1 MDLHTSWP
9 FSGRSHVV
17 SHVLELVASGR
28 SVVVGGPMGVGKS
41 ALAAAVAA
49 RHSGPIYRSP
59 GATVA
64 IRELGVA
71 IADGA
76 LLVIDDIGALDP
88 DVEAMVRSAVVGDL
102 VTLIATARTGD
113 PMPEGIR
120 RLWVDD
126 RLFHLDLAP
135 LSRQQTDELLDE
147 ALGRPIESRTRQR
160 LWDMSQGLPLYL
172 RELTRTALD
181 NGALRRL
188 DGVWCLDDVS
198 SPRLDDLVLDRFHA
212 LDDRAA
218 TVVSLTALGEP
229 LPLAPLS
236 TTLGAAGLV
245 AAEAAGMVVVVA
257 NGKRQMLQMAHPLH
271 GDVVRRRIPTTRSQQ
286 LHRMLTEILA
296 TTPLRRRDDALQMS
310 TWQIRGGGEI
320 VDDLMLQGARRA
332 LYDQQDW
339 LAIELASR
347 FEDDDDPEA
356 RLVLAEALC
365 AVGDFEQADGLLAA
379 ADAVDGESHE
389 ATVAMAAVQRSVA
402 LYWGLGRSPE
412 AERVLAD
419 AQARVG
425 RGPWFDELQ
434 AELANQ
440 AATIGDIRRAAELSE
455 PLLETGE
462 PRVFATAAVAASI
475 ARTMTGRGES
485 AAELSE
491 RAFAAKL
498 AIADQP
504 GMTDVA
510 IHVVAT
516 CLALQ
521 ESGSL
526 IMAEDVARA
535 GLAEATAITSM
546 AGQGWF
552 SLMLGRALLARG
564 LLVEAGDRFA
574 EAAASFQRVQVP
586 APRRWSLAGVAL
598 AAAMR
603 GESANAA
610 RALREIDAAPEHP
623 ARVMDVDVNRA
634 TAWTYAARG
643 DRERAIR
650 VLEEAVSDACATG
663 NPSLAGGAA
672 HDIARLGG
680 TFAEPTLIERMSGFE
695 GRLGGLRSMMIK
707 AGIEGDA
714 EVLED
719 CAAGFSDIGSP
730 LWSAEV
736 FGAAATLHEAMGRRS
751 DAARCRA
758 TMDSAVDRL
767 DRSRPLTVRGAGS
780 RPTLTKREREVAGL
794 AARGASNQAIADQLV
809 ISVRTV
815 ENHLQR
821 CYAKLGVRSRTE
833 LAEMREV

>member
-1 MDLHTSWP
+1 M
-9 FSGRSHVV
+9 V
-17 SHVLELVASGR
+17 SHVEELVASGR
-28 SVVVGGPMGVGKS
+28 SVVLGGPMGVGKS
-41 ALAAAVAA
+41 ALAAAVAKQHA
-49 RHSGPIYRSP
+49 GATYRSP

-64 IRELGVA
+64 TRELGVA
-71 IADGA
+71 IAEGA

-88 DVEAMVRSAVVGDL
+88 DVEAMVRSAVVGNL

-126 RLFHLDLAP
+126 RLLHVDLAP
-135 LSRQQTDELLDE
+135 LSRQETDDLLDQ

-160 LWDMSQGLPLYL
+160 LWAMSQGLPLYL

-188 DGVWCLDDVS
+188 DGVWCLDDDVS

-212 LDDRAA
+212 LGDDAA

-229 LPLAPLS
+229 LPLGPVS
-236 TTLGAAGLV
+236 TAVGTDALV
-245 AAEAAGMVVVVA
+245 AAEQAGMVVVVT
-257 NGKRQMLQMAHPLH
+257 NGKRQMLEMAHPLH
-271 GDVVRRRIPTTRSQQ
+271 GDVVRRRIPKTRNLQ

-296 TTPLRRRDDALQMS
+296 TTPMRRRDDALQMS
-310 TWQIRGGGEI
+310 TWQIRGGGDV

-339 LAIELASR
+339 LAIELAAR

-365 AVGDFEQADGLLAA
+365 AVGDFEQADGVLATAEVADGA
-379 ADAVDGESHE
+379 AHQ

-402 LYWGLGRSPE
+402 LYWGLGRPVE
-412 AERVLAD
+412 AEHVLVD

-425 RGPWFDELQ
+425 PGPWFDELQ

-440 AATIGDIRRAAELSE
+440 AATTGDIPRAAALSE
-455 PLLETGE
+455 SLLDTGE
-462 PRVFATAAVAASI
+462 PRVFATAAIAASI
-475 ARTMTGRGES
+475 AWTMTGRGES
-485 AAELSE
+485 AAQLSE
-491 RAFAAKL
+491 RAFTAKL
-498 AIADQP
+498 SVADQP
-504 GMTDVA
+504 GMTDSA
-510 IHVVAT
+510 IHIVAT
-516 CLALQ
+516 CLGLQ
-521 ESGSL
+521 EAGSL
-526 IMAEDVARA
+526 VMAEDVARL
-535 GLAEATAITSM
+535 GLAEATAVTSI

-598 AAAMR
+598 VAAMR
-603 GESANAA
+603 GEPASSS
-610 RALREIDAAPEHP
+610 RALRELEAAPDHP

-634 TAWTYAARG
+634 TAWGHAARG
-643 DRERAIR
+643 EVDVAIR
-650 VLEEAVSDACATG
+650 LLGDAVSEACAAG

-672 HDIARLGG
+672 HDIVRLGG
-680 TFAEPTLIERMSGFE
+680 TFTDPTLIDRMSSFE
-695 GRLGGLRSMMIK
+695 GPLGSLRSTLFQAVID
-707 AGIEGDA
+707 GDA
-714 EVLED
+714 AVLEQ
-719 CAAGFSDIGSP
+719 CASEFSEIGSP
-730 LWSAEV
+730 LWSGEV
-736 FGAAATLHEAMGRRS
+736 FGATARLHEAAGREA
-751 DAARCRA
+751 DATRCRA
-758 TMDSAVDRL
+758 KMASVLVGL
-767 DRSRPLTVRGAGS
+767 DKARPLTIRDGAD
-780 RPTLTKREREVAGL
+780 RQALTKREREVAAL
-794 AARGASNQAIADQLV
+794 AAEGASNQAIADQLV

-821 CYAKLGVRSRTE
+821 CYSKLGVRSRTE
-833 LAEMREV
+833 LADLHEL